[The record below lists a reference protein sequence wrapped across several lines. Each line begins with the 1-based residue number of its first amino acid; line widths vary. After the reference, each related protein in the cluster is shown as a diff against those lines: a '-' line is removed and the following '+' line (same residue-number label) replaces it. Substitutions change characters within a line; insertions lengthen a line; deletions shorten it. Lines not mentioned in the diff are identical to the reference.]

1 MPMASYPVRRGNAHL
16 GLFTQAEVNALLA
29 GGKLLATDEAMVS
42 PGKWVSVSAPEF
54 RLVASTAAPT
64 KVPLTPSVSTPTV
77 SPATTAPIVAVKTT
91 PVTLRI
97 LLASTVACAILS
109 VVLDQ
114 SLESALPS
122 QLRDW
127 RELDQGM
134 YESLLF
140 AIPCLIA
147 LTCWFV
153 GVGGAW
159 FRKKWGANMMLCSTI
174 VITVLNALTP
184 SVTPGIAELFGEA
197 GLLIEGAA
205 LGLMFFG
212 DVLE

>member
-1 MPMASYPVRRGNAHL
+1 MLSFPVRRGNAHL

-42 PGKWVSVSAPEF
+42 HGKWVSVSAPEF
-54 RLVASTAAPT
+54 RLVSSAAAPN
-64 KVPLTPSVSTPTV
+64 KVPLPAVASAPSVSSAPAAPMATVKSTPGL
-77 SPATTAPIVAVKTT
+77 
-91 PVTLRI
+91 LRI
-97 LLASTVACAILS
+97 LLACTVACAILS

-114 SLESALPS
+114 SLEHVLPS
-122 QLRDW
+122 QLREW
-127 RELDQGM
+127 RELDQGFF
-134 YESLLF
+134 ESWLF
-140 AIPCLIA
+140 VIPCLIS
-147 LTCWFV
+147 LVCWFV

-159 FRKKWGANMMLCSTI
+159 FCKKWGANIMLCSTL

-184 SVTPGIAELFGEA
+184 SVTPGAAGFFA
-197 GLLIEGAA
+197 DTGLLLEGAA